1 MPFTAAEI
9 ATQLQGQVR
18 GDGAVVLSSFASAD
32 RARAGDLTFAENE
45 TFFHRAETSA
55 ASAILVDG
63 DFTSEKKTLIKVA
76 NARIAFARVLA
87 IFFPEP
93 SFAAGIH
100 PTAIVAKSAQV
111 DATAHVG
118 PYCVVGE
125 QARIGARAIL
135 QGANHVGAQSQ
146 LGDDSNLFPNVIIYP
161 RTQIGQRVRIH
172 SGSVIGSDGFGY
184 VFDQGEHRKVPQVGN
199 VVIGDDVEIGANVT
213 VDRGALG
220 PTTIGKGTK
229 IDNLVQ
235 IAHNVSIGEHSLIIA
250 QVGIA
255 GSSKLGNYVILGGQ
269 VGIAG
274 HLKIGNQ
281 VTIAAKAGVMRD
293 VKDGEKLLGAP
304 AIPDRQAKRQLIAV
318 QQLPD
323 LIKRVRELEK
333 KLGMGGS
340 ESGQA
345 ES

>member
-9 ATQLQGQVR
+9 AAQLQGEVR
-18 GDGAVVLSSFASAD
+18 GDGSVLLNSFASAD

-45 TFFHRAETSA
+45 TYFHKAEGSA

-63 DFTSEKKTLIKVA
+63 DFRSERKTLIKVPS
-76 NARIAFARVLA
+76 ARIAFARVLG

-93 SFAAGIH
+93 TFPAGVH
-100 PTAIVAKSAQV
+100 PTAVVAASAQV
-111 DATAHVG
+111 DATAHIG

-125 QARIGARAIL
+125 QVRIGPRVVL
-135 QGANHVGAQSQ
+135 QGANHVGFQSQ
-146 LGDDSNLFPNVIIYP
+146 IGEGSNLFPNVIIYP
-161 RTQIGQRVRIH
+161 RTQLGQRVRIH

-184 VFDQGEHRKVPQVGN
+184 VLDQGQHRKVPQVGN
-199 VVIGDDVEIGANVT
+199 VVIGDDVEIGACVT

-220 PTTIGKGTK
+220 PTTIGRGTK

-235 IAHNVSIGEHSLIIA
+235 IGHNVSIGEHSLLVA

-281 VTIAAKAGVMRD
+281 VTIGAKAGVMND

-304 AIPDRQAKRQLIAV
+304 AVPDRQAKRQVVAV

-323 LIKRVRELEK
+323 LIHRVRELEK
-333 KLGMGGS
+333 KL
-340 ESGQA
+340 EAAQKSGA
-345 ES
+345 S